1 MSTVKATFTRNAP
14 EDVAFTVEQKEGAKL
29 KSIHVNGKKINKTG
43 NYTTSSEGVKFES
56 SYLESLE
63 NGQNV
68 IEFIMDDGSKSDATI
83 SIEE

>member
-1 MSTVKATFTRNAP
+1 M
-14 EDVAFTVEQKEGAKL
+14 EQKEGAKL
-29 KSIHVNGKKINKTG
+29 KLINVNGKKINKTG

-56 SYLESLE
+56 AYLESLE
-63 NGQNV
+63 SGQNV